1 MFSVVLL
8 ERRRTPV
15 SLEWHALLS
24 KTLHR
29 RESDRNRKKKE
40 TNPGAG
46 EGSTGAFSTSKE
58 FYGCALS
65 ELQKL

>member
-1 MFSVVLL
+1 M
-8 ERRRTPV
+8 

-24 KTLHR
+24 KMLHR
-29 RESDRNRKKKE
+29 RESDRNREKKE